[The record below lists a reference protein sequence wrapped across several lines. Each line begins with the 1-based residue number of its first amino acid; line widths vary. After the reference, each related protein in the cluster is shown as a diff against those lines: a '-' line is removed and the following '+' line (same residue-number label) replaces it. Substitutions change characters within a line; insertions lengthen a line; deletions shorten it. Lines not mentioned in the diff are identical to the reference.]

1 MTNSEKILAFKRL
14 YVAAYTLCANTEKL
28 ISENKLNEQDVDK
41 AITCMDEM
49 IALLPISF
57 PVNGMAFT
65 SAALMINLK
74 DPEDE
79 PKETMVQNDGGTRYI
94 RPENIVVVYES
105 TLSLVLE
112 DWKFSHW
119 NYIVVNAQ
127 EKSSR
132 TKYKP
137 FMLEQ
142 AEKCL
147 ALIPLKD
154 TDAYGSWMDDMIIV
168 YSNQIGWCASEDEE
182 DPVKLEKALDIVA
195 RGFKLSNWR
204 KHKYIKETM
213 TDLLLKLNRYEEAY
227 VIVAEGLVEDADN
240 PYFQHVK
247 NDERYIR
254 WVAAETQRKEEIH
267 NAFLKAVSDEQ
278 AKETDQFIYP
288 GHPLVQQHAAI
299 LNLIKQRMI
308 AIRMRRIHN
317 KIQKKE
323 EVTDSYMERFELRK
337 WSLQELEVFE
347 ETNDLQLPTEYKIY
361 LMEIGSGGGGG
372 YFNVDEISGIDYLRT
387 EAIDNLKKPFPI
399 TATKIH
405 DVGNSLGVKAW
416 VYPDSEKW
424 KSTGLFQEDME
435 TLFGLPDKAD
445 ITDGC
450 MLLAYSRG
458 QNELYLIGNG
468 EFENEV
474 WVDAL
479 QYGAEARGSF
489 GAASSKRLKFLEFMA
504 ESLLSRWVGNENASD
519 TGDWM

>member
-1 MTNSEKILAFKRL
+1 MTNSEKIIAFKRL
-14 YVAAYTLCANTEKL
+14 YVAAYTLCINTGKL

-57 PVNGMAFT
+57 PVNEMAFR
-65 SAALMINLK
+65 SSALMINLK

-79 PKETMVQNDGGTRYI
+79 PRETVLQNDGRTQYI
-94 RPENIVVVYES
+94 HPEDTVVVYES
-105 TLSLVLE
+105 TLLVALE

-119 NYIVVNAQ
+119 NYIVVIAP

-147 ALIPLKD
+147 ALFPHKD
-154 TDAYGSWMDDMIIV
+154 THGSWMDNMIIV
-168 YSNQIGWCASEDEE
+168 YSNQIGWCACEDEK
-182 DPVKLEKALDIVA
+182 DPVKLEQALNTVA

-204 KHKYIKETM
+204 NHKYIKETM

-227 VIVAEGLVEDADN
+227 VIIAEGLVENADS
-240 PYFQHVK
+240 PYFQQVK

-254 WVAAETQRKEEIH
+254 WAAAEERRKEEIH

-288 GHPLVQQHAAI
+288 NHSLVQQHAAI

-323 EVTDSYMERFELRK
+323 EITDSYMECFELRR
-337 WSLQELEVFE
+337 WSLQELEAFE
-347 ETNDLQLPTEYKIY
+347 EKNDLQLPAEYKVY
-361 LMEIGSGGGGG
+361 LMEIGSDGEAD
-372 YFNVDEISGIDYLRT
+372 YFNEDVIPGIDCLHT
-387 EAIDNLKKPFPI
+387 AAIDNLKKPFPI
-399 TATKIH
+399 TADKIH
-405 DVGNSLGVKAW
+405 DVDNFYGVKAW

-435 TLFGLPDKAD
+435 VLFGLPEHTR
-445 ITDGC
+445 ITHGC
-450 MLLAYSRG
+450 MFLANSSA

-479 QYGAEARGSF
+479 QYGAEARGFF
-489 GAASSKRLKFLEFMA
+489 GAASSERLKLLEFIA
-504 ESLLSRWVGNENASD
+504 ESLLATWDGIMNASD
-519 TGDWM
+519 AGDWM